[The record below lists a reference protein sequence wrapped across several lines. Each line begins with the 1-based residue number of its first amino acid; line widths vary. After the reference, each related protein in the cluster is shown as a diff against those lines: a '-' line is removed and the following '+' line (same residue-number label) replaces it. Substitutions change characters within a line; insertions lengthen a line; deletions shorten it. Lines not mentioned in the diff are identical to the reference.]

1 MFLHLPLGII
11 EPALLG
17 VMMRTGMKAI
27 GVMLASSAF
36 GGNPTFISA
45 FVLTNVLVMGNETIV
60 TKVKIQH

>member
-36 GGNPTFISA
+36 
-45 FVLTNVLVMGNETIV
+45 
-60 TKVKIQH
+60 